1 MFYFLINIT
10 NNIVTTA
17 KVKSN
22 ALVILCKNKLTI
34 KDIIPKQSNTKKHF
48 NGSSQAIAVSGL
60 EPSYNHYRS
69 SLYLRRL
76 EMNKI

>member
-22 ALVILCKNKLTI
+22 ALVISCKNKLTI
-34 KDIIPKQSNTKKHF
+34 KDIIPKQSNTKLITLNIFDQFTCFPPNKKT
-48 NGSSQAIAVSGL
+48 AVK
-60 EPSYNHYRS
+60 PS
-69 SLYLRRL
+69 
-76 EMNKI
+76 